1 MIITYNYVPYLRH
14 TCMTIFVLYDITTK
28 GTIMSQPETLSISD
42 MKTPNTMR
50 K

>member
-1 MIITYNYVPYLRH
+1 MIITYNHVPYLGH
-14 TCMTIFVLYDITTK
+14 MTIFVLYDITTK